1 MDVIIQ
7 KSQQHIPNVVLD
19 ILGAVFFLGLMW
31 GASYLFLL
39 ME

>member
-7 KSQQHIPNVVLD
+7 KTQTHIPQIVFDV
-19 ILGAVFFLGLMW
+19 LGAVGFLTLMW